1 MQQLKDFIVKYKR
14 YIGAAVIFVVLVLI
28 LVNCTGQKNGNSDT
42 QAGTEISGTQATEY
56 QLEGKLQKNVDPE
69 LVELIKNYYTAYA
82 AGDIESREPLAQP
95 LSDNEKS
102 YRIFQDL
109 KLIFFWLSGFC
120 SICLLILLNPTI
132 SIWSQLGKWDTT
144 INWKFNFF
152 TVLIIVLNFYLYS
165 SRIITGTFRTAIGH
179 FEKDRFK
186 DN

>member
-82 AGDIESREPLAQP
+82 AGDIESLEPLAQP

-102 YRIFQDL
+102 YI
-109 KLIFFWLSGFC
+109 
-120 SICLLILLNPTI
+120 
-132 SIWSQLGKWDTT
+132 
-144 INWKFNFF
+144 
-152 TVLIIVLNFYLYS
+152 
-165 SRIITGTFRTAIGH
+165 GTFSDYYESFSSLATASSY
-179 FEKDRFK
+179 FACTCCCKATTSSLFS
-186 DN
+186 

>member
-82 AGDIESREPLAQP
+82 AGDIESLEPLAQP

-102 YRIFQDL
+102 YI
-109 KLIFFWLSGFC
+109 
-120 SICLLILLNPTI
+120 
-132 SIWSQLGKWDTT
+132 
-144 INWKFNFF
+144 
-152 TVLIIVLNFYLYS
+152 
-165 SRIITGTFRTAIGH
+165 GTFS
-179 FEKDRFK
+179 DYY
-186 DN
+186 